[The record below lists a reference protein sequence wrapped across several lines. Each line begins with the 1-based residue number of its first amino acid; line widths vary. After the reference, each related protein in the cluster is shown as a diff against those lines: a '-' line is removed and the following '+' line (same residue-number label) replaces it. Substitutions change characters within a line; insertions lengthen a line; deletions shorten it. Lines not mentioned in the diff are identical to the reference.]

1 MDVAGAGADGR
12 SDRGRDVDERRRTD
26 AADFTINSSTGQLSM
41 VSRDYESPE
50 DDDADNGYEVT
61 VKATD
66 ADGNSAMVS
75 ITVTVTDEMESA
87 TLSITGLPDASVEEN
102 APWTSPVPTL
112 TGMPIGDVTW
122 SKEGTD
128 AADFSINASTGVLAM
143 VSRDYESPEDDD
155 ADNGYEVTVK
165 ATDADGN
172 TAMVSITVTVTD
184 QEETAT
190 LSITGLEDASV
201 EENQAWTSPVPS
213 LTGGPIGDVT
223 WSVEG
228 TDAEDFSIDSAT
240 GVLSMVSRD
249 YESPEDDDADNG
261 YEVTVRVTDADGNTA
276 MVSITMTVTDQM
288 ETATLS
294 ITGLADAS
302 VEENQAWT
310 STVPTLTGDPIG
322 VETWTK
328 EGVDAEDFSI
338 DSATG
343 VLSMVSRDYESPED
357 DDADNG
363 YEVTVRVTDA
373 DGNTAM
379 VSITVTV
386 TDQVETATL
395 SITGLADASV
405 EENQAWT
412 STVPTLTGD
421 PIGVETWTK
430 EGVDAEDFSIDSA
443 TGVLSMVSR
452 DYESPEDDDADNG
465 YEVTV
470 RVTDADGNT
479 AMVSIT
485 VTVTDQVETATL
497 SITGLADASV
507 EENQAWTSTVPTLTG
522 DPIGVETWTKEGV
535 DAEDFSIDSATGVL
549 SMVSRNYE
557 AADDANSDNV
567 YEVTVKATDADGNTA
582 TMAIEVTV
590 TDVQESATLSITG
603 LADTTVAENLAFTS
617 WTPAL
622 TGTPVGLVTW
632 GMAGADSADFSIDTS
647 TGVLSMVA
655 RDYESPEDDDA
666 DNGYEVT
673 LQATDADENRAEKEL
688 AVTVT
693 DVIEAGP
700 QGQFS
705 DGDLRLMDGKTGN
718 EGRLEVYHNG
728 EWGTIADDFW
738 TDVESDVACRQ
749 LGYDAGSVGNSARFL
764 ESHFGGAA
772 SDVPIWL
779 DDLQCT
785 GDESRLVDCGH
796 LPWGEHNTQGGEDA
810 GLRCALR
817 RPRVQ
822 GVPALSDPGSDMLYG
837 EGETVEV
844 TLTFSEEVTVGTGN
858 GTPTVG
864 IVLGGSTARAA
875 SFDRGGGTTQLV
887 FAYTL
892 SAPDGSHTSVRVP
905 ENSMLLNGGA
915 IGSSDPHGGKIVLA
929 HAGAERGATPPPEL
943 TAGFTA
949 VPREHIGVSFAFEVH
964 FSENV
969 VLSQGSSPGSFLDVT
984 GGTVGKAE
992 PLTGSN
998 FGWNVEID
1006 PASLADVTI
1015 LLSMRPCGS
1024 SGAICTADSRVL
1036 SNGIDVTV
1044 PGPATFSVADA
1055 EVREGPGATLD
1066 FLVTLSRPKDERTW
1080 VYFET
1085 GDGTATAGE
1094 DYVAEKGHLVFAP
1107 GVTSRTA
1114 SISVLEDAHD
1124 EGSETLTLTVTRINT
1139 EIDGALKSEM
1149 SEVVGIALIGD
1160 GTATGTIHNTDP
1172 MPKEWIVRFGRTV
1185 GGQVVEAVMSRLDGR
1200 PTPHVTVG
1208 GMRLGGAGPQ
1218 VTRHTRASH
1227 ASLAEW
1233 SHREAERPQARSA
1246 MANRDLLIRSAFHVS
1261 SGGGASAGPSL
1272 AAWGRFSTGGFRSS
1286 DSGLRTEG
1294 GVATGFLGF
1303 DASWERLLAGVL
1315 VSHSKGDGSY
1325 NAFGQGNR
1333 QGDVDSRVTG
1343 IYSFARFKMSEWF
1356 SAWGLAGYGAGEL
1369 TLDFG
1374 GQSAL
1379 QTDLNMLTGA
1389 FGGRAVLLNAGAGGF
1404 GLAMKSDLLWVAT
1417 GSDAVA
1423 GLASADGGVTRL
1435 RFILEADRMFRVH
1448 DGVTLSPGGEV
1459 GLRRDGGDAET
1470 GTGVEGGARL
1480 RLVVGPLTVEGTVR
1494 GLLVHQER
1502 GYREWGASGS
1512 ILLAP
1517 VASGRGLSLRLAPS
1531 WGDPFSATQRLW
1543 SAREATVLAP
1553 AEGSQATGRLDAEVG
1568 YGFGRRDGVLIPYA
1582 GMSVGDFGGRIVT
1595 AGCRTSWTGIPWFFG
1610 SAATVSL
1617 EGAMN
1622 ATSGGYALNAIR
1634 LHGGFGF

>member
-1 MDVAGAGADGR
+1 MVAR
-12 SDRGRDVDERRRTD
+12 
-26 AADFTINSSTGQLSM
+26 N
-41 VSRDYESPE
+41 YETPE
-50 DDDADNGYEVT
+50 DDDAGNTYEVT

-66 ADGNSAMVS
+66 
-75 ITVTVTDEMESA
+75 E
-87 TLSITGLPDASVEEN
+87 
-102 APWTSPVPTL
+102 
-112 TGMPIGDVTW
+112 
-122 SKEGTD
+122 
-128 AADFSINASTGVLAM
+128 
-143 VSRDYESPEDDD
+143 
-155 ADNGYEVTVK
+155 
-165 ATDADGN
+165 DGN
-172 TAMVSITVTVTD
+172 TTTKAIT
-184 QEETAT
+184 
-190 LSITGLEDASV
+190 
-201 EENQAWTSPVPS
+201 
-213 LTGGPIGDVT
+213 LTILNVK
-223 WSVEG
+223 E
-228 TDAEDFSIDSAT
+228 
-240 GVLSMVSRD
+240 
-249 YESPEDDDADNG
+249 
-261 YEVTVRVTDADGNTA
+261 
-276 MVSITMTVTDQM
+276 Q
-288 ETATLS
+288 ATLS

-302 VEENQAWT
+302 VPENDPWL
-310 STVPTLTGDPIG
+310 SPVPTLTGTPIG
-322 VETWTK
+322 EVTWTK
-328 EGVDAEDFSI
+328 EGADEQDFSI
-338 DSATG
+338 NASTG
-343 VLSMVSRDYESPED
+343 VLSMVARDYESP
-357 DDADNG
+357 ADEN
-363 YEVTVRVTDA
+363 TDNA
-373 DGNTAM
+373 
-379 VSITVTV
+379 
-386 TDQVETATL
+386 
-395 SITGLADASV
+395 
-405 EENQAWT
+405 
-412 STVPTLTGD
+412 
-421 PIGVETWTK
+421 
-430 EGVDAEDFSIDSA
+430 
-443 TGVLSMVSR
+443 
-452 DYESPEDDDADNG
+452 
-465 YEVTV
+465 
-470 RVTDADGNT
+470 
-479 AMVSIT
+479 
-485 VTVTDQVETATL
+485 
-497 SITGLADASV
+497 
-507 EENQAWTSTVPTLTG
+507 
-522 DPIGVETWTKEGV
+522 
-535 DAEDFSIDSATGVL
+535 
-549 SMVSRNYE
+549 
-557 AADDANSDNV
+557 
-567 YEVTVKATDADGNTA
+567 YEVTVKATDSDDNTA
-582 TMAIEVTV
+582 TMAIEVAV

-655 RDYESPEDDDA
+655 RDFENPDDA
-666 DNGYEVT
+666 DTDNEYEMT

-705 DGDLRLMDGKTGN
+705 DGDLRLVDGKTGN

-728 EWGTIADDFW
+728 EWGTIADDYW

-785 GDESRLVDCGH
+785 GDENRLVDCGH

-822 GVPALSDPGSDMLYG
+822 GVPALSGPGSDMLYG

-892 SAPDGSHTSVRVP
+892 STSDGSHTSVRVP

-949 VPREHIGVSFAFEVH
+949 VPREHIGVSFTFEVH

-1015 LLSMRPCGS
+1015 SLPMRPCGS

-1044 PGPATFSVADA
+1044 HGPATFSVADA

-1139 EIDGALKSEM
+1139 EIDGDLKSEM

-1185 GGQVVEAVMSRLDGR
+1185 GG
-1200 PTPHVTVG
+1200 
-1208 GMRLGGAGPQ
+1208 
-1218 VTRHTRASH
+1218 
-1227 ASLAEW
+1227 
-1233 SHREAERPQARSA
+1233 
-1246 MANRDLLIRSAFHVS
+1246 
-1261 SGGGASAGPSL
+1261 
-1272 AAWGRFSTGGFRSS
+1272 
-1286 DSGLRTEG
+1286 
-1294 GVATGFLGF
+1294 
-1303 DASWERLLAGVL
+1303 
-1315 VSHSKGDGSY
+1315 
-1325 NAFGQGNR
+1325 
-1333 QGDVDSRVTG
+1333 
-1343 IYSFARFKMSEWF
+1343 
-1356 SAWGLAGYGAGEL
+1356 
-1369 TLDFG
+1369 
-1374 GQSAL
+1374 
-1379 QTDLNMLTGA
+1379 
-1389 FGGRAVLLNAGAGGF
+1389 
-1404 GLAMKSDLLWVAT
+1404 
-1417 GSDAVA
+1417 
-1423 GLASADGGVTRL
+1423 
-1435 RFILEADRMFRVH
+1435 
-1448 DGVTLSPGGEV
+1448 
-1459 GLRRDGGDAET
+1459 
-1470 GTGVEGGARL
+1470 
-1480 RLVVGPLTVEGTVR
+1480 
-1494 GLLVHQER
+1494 
-1502 GYREWGASGS
+1502 
-1512 ILLAP
+1512 
-1517 VASGRGLSLRLAPS
+1517 
-1531 WGDPFSATQRLW
+1531 
-1543 SAREATVLAP
+1543 
-1553 AEGSQATGRLDAEVG
+1553 
-1568 YGFGRRDGVLIPYA
+1568 
-1582 GMSVGDFGGRIVT
+1582 
-1595 AGCRTSWTGIPWFFG
+1595 
-1610 SAATVSL
+1610 
-1617 EGAMN
+1617 
-1622 ATSGGYALNAIR
+1622 
-1634 LHGGFGF
+1634 